1 MAAVWGESSSP
12 NVVIGKKG
20 WLFFAE
26 GLRSYQ
32 GLAPFA
38 PIELGEW
45 ISELCNMRDWLA
57 SRGIKFYVLFPPDKH
72 TIYPEY
78 LPASIKR
85 GPSPTR
91 LDVLTA
97 ALRRRQVDVVDIRQ
111 PLLQAKGSEILYH
124 RTDTHWNGHAGFVA
138 YQALLAEMS
147 RSFPQLQSF
156 PRSHFTLSPVS
167 HTGDLAAVL
176 GLTYDYDEKM
186 LFLRPSSSTVHI
198 TSPSNKVVITERND
212 PRLPHMVML
221 RDSFANFV
229 VDLLSE
235 NFRRAVYVWDYR
247 FDPALITQEQP
258 DLVVFEMVERGLET
272 TSNNSLLLKDLAL
285 DGDANAQA
293 NRP

>member
-1 MAAVWGESSSP
+1 
-12 NVVIGKKG
+12 
-20 WLFFAE
+20 
-26 GLRSYQ
+26 
-32 GLAPFA
+32 
-38 PIELGEW
+38 
-45 ISELCNMRDWLA
+45 MRGWLA

-78 LPASIKR
+78 LPASIER

-97 ALRRRQVDVVDIRQ
+97 ALRSRQVDVVDIRQ
-111 PLLQAKGSEILYH
+111 PLLQAKGSDILFH
-124 RTDTHWNGHAGFVA
+124 RTDSHWNGYAGFIA

-156 PRSHFTLSPVS
+156 PRSHFTRTPVS

-176 GLTYDYDEKM
+176 GLTYGYDENL
-186 LFLRPSSSTVHI
+186 LFLRPPSNTLQRI
-198 TSPSNKVVITERND
+198 TSPSNKVVIAECND
-212 PRLPHMVML
+212 PRLPRMVML

-247 FDPALITQEQP
+247 FDPGLITREQP

-272 TSNNSLLLKDLAL
+272 TSNNSLVLKDLAL
-285 DGDANAQA
+285 AGNANAQA